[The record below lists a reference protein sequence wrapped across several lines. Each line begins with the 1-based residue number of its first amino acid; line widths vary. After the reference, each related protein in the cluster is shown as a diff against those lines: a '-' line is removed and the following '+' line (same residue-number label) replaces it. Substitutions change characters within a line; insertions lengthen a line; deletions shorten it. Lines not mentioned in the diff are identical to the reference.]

1 MKKLYRKGTVHPSPP
16 IFSGHLSF
24 LPATMLV
31 LAVALS
37 SEDREVL
44 AYLISCSNSSVN
56 FSSGYHPSFFNCYCS
71 RCYMSYWAKWDSSP
85 KRQVIHEIIDGFE
98 DELLATQS
106 KLGSK
111 NGRKERRKRGGGGYE
126 LGELKLSSGKDELG
140 ESESAK
146 EDSTGGDHRGSG
158 ECAGK
163 EESSIRSFVSFN
175 GERIWGVWTQYIYKY
190 IQKIMEGGLIS
201 SLFSF

>member
-1 MKKLYRKGTVHPSPP
+1 
-16 IFSGHLSF
+16 
-24 LPATMLV
+24 MLV

-44 AYLISCSNSSVN
+44 AYLISCSNSSKGCGGGI
-56 FSSGYHPSFFNCYCS
+56 SGSGYHPSFFNCYCFG
-71 RCYMSYWAKWDSSP
+71 CYMSYWAKWDSSP
-85 KRQVIHEIIDGFE
+85 KRQVIHKIIDGFE

-111 NGRKERRKRGGGGYE
+111 NGRKERKRGGGGYE
-126 LGELKLSSGKDELG
+126 LGELKLSLGKDELG

-158 ECAGK
+158 ECDGK
-163 EESSIRSFVSFN
+163 EESSIRSFVSFI

-190 IQKIMEGGLIS
+190 IHKIVEGELIS
-201 SLFSF
+201 SFFSF